1 MDYDIQPSYQ
11 STSLPINP
19 VRIKICGLTN
29 LDDALAA
36 AEAGADLLGF
46 IFYDKSPRAVDARTV
61 AEIIRQL
68 RSSAHRSPFTDHRSP
83 FTDHRSP
90 FTDHRSPFTD
100 HRSPL
105 TDHRSPITDHR
116 SPFTDH
122 RSPITVGVFV
132 NPSLE
137 QVIRTLDYC
146 GLDLAQLHGE
156 EAPELL
162 AALPGRAFKALRP
175 RDAAEAASQTAEF
188 ARFGPAGGPN
198 LLVDAYHP
206 TLRGGAGQTG
216 DWSLAANLSGQ
227 HRLLLAGG
235 LTPGNVAAAI
245 AQVQPW
251 GVDVASGV
259 EALPGRKDHDR
270 LRAFIAAT
278 RAAKR

>member
-1 MDYDIQPSYQ
+1 MEHNLQPIYQ
-11 STSLPINP
+11 STNPPIYQ

-29 LDDALAA
+29 LDDALVAVG
-36 AEAGADLLGF
+36 AGADLLGF

-61 AEIIRQL
+61 TQIIQDIRHVSRFTSHVSL
-68 RSSAHRSPFTDHRSP
+68 R
-83 FTDHRSP
+83 
-90 FTDHRSPFTD
+90 
-100 HRSPL
+100 
-105 TDHRSPITDHR
+105 
-116 SPFTDH
+116 
-122 RSPITVGVFV
+122 TVGVFV

-162 AALPGRAFKALRP
+162 AALPGRVFKALRP
-175 RDAAEAASQTAEF
+175 RDAAEAASQADTF
-188 ARFGPAGGPN
+188 ARFGPAGGPD

-216 DWSLAANLSGQ
+216 DWSLAGSLTGQ

-235 LTPGNVAAAI
+235 LTPDNVGAAI
-245 AQVQPW
+245 AQVHPW

-259 EALPGRKDHDR
+259 EVAPGRKDHAR
-270 LRAFIAAT
+270 VRAFIAAA
-278 RAAKR
+278 RAGQR

>member
-1 MDYDIQPSYQ
+1 MDHDIRPNYQ
-11 STSLPINP
+11 ITNPPIDQ

-46 IFYDKSPRAVDARTV
+46 IFYDKSPRNVDARTV
-61 AEIIRQL
+61 AAIISTL
-68 RSSAHRSPFTDHRSP
+68 RNVSPATFHLSLR
-83 FTDHRSP
+83 
-90 FTDHRSPFTD
+90 
-100 HRSPL
+100 
-105 TDHRSPITDHR
+105 
-116 SPFTDH
+116 
-122 RSPITVGVFV
+122 TVGVFV

-137 QVIRTLDYC
+137 QVVRTLDYC

-175 RDAAEAASQTAEF
+175 RDAAEAASQAATF
-188 ARFGPAGGPN
+188 ARFGPAGGPD
-198 LLVDAYHP
+198 LLVDAFHP

-216 DWSLAANLSGQ
+216 DWSLAADLAGQ

-235 LTPGNVAAAI
+235 LTVDNVVQAI
-245 AQVQPW
+245 AQVRPW

-259 EALPGRKDHDR
+259 EVTPGRKDHDR
-270 LRAFIAAT
+270 VRAFIAT
-278 RAAKR
+278 AKGRLGQETGLSGVQS

>member
-1 MDYDIQPSYQ
+1 MDQQIQPIYQ
-11 STSLPINP
+11 SINLPINQ
-19 VRIKICGLTN
+19 VHIKICGLTN
-29 LDDALAA
+29 LGDALAA

-46 IFYDKSPRAVDARTV
+46 IFYDKSPRHVDVRSA
-61 AEIIRQL
+61 AAIIREL
-68 RSSAHRSPFTDHRSP
+68 RAS
-83 FTDHRSP
+83 
-90 FTDHRSPFTD
+90 
-100 HRSPL
+100 
-105 TDHRSPITDHR
+105 DHRSPITDHR
-116 SPFTDH
+116 SPLL
-122 RSPITVGVFV
+122 VGVFV

-137 QVIRTLDYC
+137 QVARTLDDC

-175 RDAAEAASQTAEF
+175 KDVVEAASQAELF
-188 ARFGPAGGPN
+188 APFGPANGPD

-216 DWSLAANLSGQ
+216 DWSLAAGLAGQ

-235 LTPGNVAAAI
+235 LTPDNVAAAI

-259 EALPGRKDHDR
+259 EATPGRKDLAR
-270 LRAFIAAT
+270 VRAFIAAV
-278 RAAKR
+278 RSGER

>member
-1 MDYDIQPSYQ
+1 MSAQQSDQ
-11 STSLPINP
+11 STRRSGAPIYQTH
-19 VRIKICGLTN
+19 VKICGLTN

-46 IFYDKSPRAVDARTV
+46 IFYDKSPRNVDARTV
-61 AEIIRQL
+61 AAIISTL
-68 RSSAHRSPFTDHRSP
+68 RNVSPATFHLSLR
-83 FTDHRSP
+83 
-90 FTDHRSPFTD
+90 
-100 HRSPL
+100 
-105 TDHRSPITDHR
+105 
-116 SPFTDH
+116 
-122 RSPITVGVFV
+122 TVGVFV

-137 QVIRTLDYC
+137 QVVRTLDYC

-175 RDAAEAASQTAEF
+175 RDEAEAASH
-188 ARFGPAGGPN
+188 GPD

-216 DWSLAANLSGQ
+216 DWSLAANLAGQ

-235 LTPGNVAAAI
+235 LTPANVAEAI
-245 AQVQPW
+245 AQVRPW

-259 EALPGRKDHDR
+259 EAAPGRKDPSR
-270 LRAFIAAT
+270 VRAFIAA
-278 RAAKR
+278 AQAGKRQQATIDVQVMFRGVGAR

>member
-1 MDYDIQPSYQ
+1 MDHDLQPINQ
-11 STSLPINP
+11 STNQPICQI
-19 VRIKICGLTN
+19 RIKICGLTN

-46 IFYDKSPRAVDARTV
+46 IFYDESPRHVDARAV
-61 AEIIRQL
+61 AQIIREIRHASHRTSHGSL
-68 RSSAHRSPFTDHRSP
+68 R
-83 FTDHRSP
+83 
-90 FTDHRSPFTD
+90 
-100 HRSPL
+100 
-105 TDHRSPITDHR
+105 
-116 SPFTDH
+116 
-122 RSPITVGVFV
+122 TVGVFV

-137 QVIRTLDYC
+137 QVVRTLDYC

-162 AALPGRAFKALRP
+162 AALPGRVFKALRP
-175 RDAAEAASQTAEF
+175 RDAAEAACQAELF
-188 ARFGPAGGPN
+188 ARVGPAGGPD

-206 TLRGGAGQTG
+206 ALRGGAGQTG
-216 DWSLAANLSGQ
+216 DWQLAAGLAGR

-259 EALPGRKDHDR
+259 EAVPGRKDHDL
-270 LRAFIAAT
+270 LRAFISAAHT
-278 RAAKR
+278 HDQAQ